1 MSTKYVDEAKET
13 TLLESA
19 ILDADDVEVD
29 TIWALLKYKEIGIFR
44 KVGCICN
51 LLDLNFDKAIKE
63 MPQDDGGRVL
73 DYKTRH
79 MIHDALIRTS

>member
-1 MSTKYVDEAKET
+1 MTTNYVDEVKEV
-13 TLLESA
+13 TLLEEA
-19 ILDADDVEVD
+19 ILDANDVEVD

-51 LLDLNFDKAIKE
+51 LLDLNFDKIIKE
-63 MPQDDGGRVL
+63 MPQDEGGRVL

-79 MIHDALIRTS
+79 LIHDSLIRSS